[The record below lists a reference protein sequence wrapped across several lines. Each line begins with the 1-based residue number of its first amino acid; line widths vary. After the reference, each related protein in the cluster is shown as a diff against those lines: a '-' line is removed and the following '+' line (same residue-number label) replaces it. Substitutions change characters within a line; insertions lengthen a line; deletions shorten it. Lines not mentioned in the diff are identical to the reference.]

1 MKRKAKGLLS
11 GPTLRRCYRL
21 LVPPFSRRAALMT
34 KAVGV
39 LGACAKLGP
48 HAALQQFGLCH
59 RLPVWLLRKEGYHA
73 RLYRKWQ
80 RAQKGVNTAQ
90 VASLSRQ
97 PVVSILTVLD
107 PASAQSW
114 RGTYESLVRQS
125 YGRWEWCVAG
135 DPSQPEVNAA
145 RAMMQDK
152 QVAEGRVKFV
162 AGDWQAALMHSAGDF
177 VLALDAGSQLAADA
191 LFHLA
196 GLLNERP
203 GADIVY
209 FDDDVLDADG
219 VTRRDPFFKP
229 DWSPELLLSV
239 NYLRHAAVR
248 RSLAVEAGGFD
259 ATMGT
264 AQEWDLML
272 RCVERSARIHHLPAI
287 LCHRHQREAGPTAD
301 DSGPRAVAAHLRR
314 RGIPD
319 AAAALDE
326 TGRVKVFWATR
337 GGRVSVIIPTKDKA
351 GLLEM
356 CLTSLD
362 RLTAYRNF
370 EVILVDNGSRES
382 ATHRYYERLAAD
394 ERVRIIAYRGDA
406 QGRFNYSAAN
416 NLGARHAS
424 GELLLFLNNDIEVL
438 EPDWMTEMVRWAERP
453 EIGMVGA
460 TLLFPQGRIQHAGV
474 TVGMGG
480 VAGHV
485 FAGGCEGIR
494 GPFGAAD
501 WYRNYLAV
509 TGACIMM
516 RRDVFEG
523 IGRFDEGYQ
532 LAFSD
537 IELGLRA
544 VEHGY
549 RVLCTPFA
557 RLRHHE
563 GGTRRRYTPE
573 GDILRAFHRMGRVI
587 AEGDPFYNPNL
598 SYRAAVPRVVCGRER
613 TPPEIMGR
621 VVDSLTARPS
631 GREASENPQGS
642 IPADPQ

>member
-1 MKRKAKGLLS
+1 
-11 GPTLRRCYRL
+11 
-21 LVPPFSRRAALMT
+21 
-34 KAVGV
+34 
-39 LGACAKLGP
+39 
-48 HAALQQFGLCH
+48 
-59 RLPVWLLRKEGYHA
+59 
-73 RLYRKWQ
+73 
-80 RAQKGVNTAQ
+80 
-90 VASLSRQ
+90 
-97 PVVSILTVLD
+97 
-107 PASAQSW
+107 
-114 RGTYESLVRQS
+114 
-125 YGRWEWCVAG
+125 
-135 DPSQPEVNAA
+135 VNAVQAQMRGMQEA
-145 RAMMQDK
+145 R
-152 QVAEGRVKFV
+152 GRVKFV
-162 AGDWQAALMHSAGDF
+162 AGDWQAALQQSAGDF

-191 LFHLA
+191 LFHIA

-203 GADIVY
+203 DAGVVY

-219 VTRRDPFFKP
+219 ATRRDPFFKP

-259 ATMGT
+259 AAMGA

-272 RCVERSARIHHLPAI
+272 RCAERTSRIHHLPAV
-287 LCHRHQREAGPTAD
+287 LCHRRQNESEPKAD

-314 RGIPD
+314 RGTPG
-319 AAAALDE
+319 AVAALDE
-326 TGRVKVFWATR
+326 AGRVRVSWPTR

-362 RLTAYRNF
+362 RLTEYRNF

-394 ERVRIIAYRGDA
+394 ERVRIIEYRGDA

-416 NLGARHAS
+416 NLGARHAT

-438 EPDWMTEMVRWAERP
+438 EPGWLTEMVRWAERP

-485 FAGGCEGIR
+485 FASGCEGIR
-494 GPFGAAD
+494 GPFGAAG

-598 SYRAAVPRVVCGRER
+598 SYRATVPRVVCARER
-613 TPPEIMGR
+613 TPPEIMAQ
-621 VVDSLTARPS
+621 VVDRLTARLS
-631 GREASENPQGS
+631 GRDRGENPHRS
-642 IPADPQ
+642 IPDPQ